1 MECRGERKFYWLAQ
15 KSPCRTFSSSGGGR
29 NLFQFKTI
37 LEDLKQLG
45 GPVQEIRATGG
56 FADSPV
62 FRQIMA
68 DVLGETL
75 SFTDSTEASALGAV
89 LLGWQGLGSYQICKQ
104 RRNRC

>member
-15 KSPCRTFSSSGGGR
+15 KSPCRAFSSSGGGR

-89 LLGWQGLGSYQICKQ
+89 LLGWQGLGQLPNLQ
-104 RRNRC
+104 ARRNRC